1 MIYRKLLFFFENEH
15 FLFMQLYKEV
25 MQKETKKTV
34 ISFLE
39 THIFSSVL

>member
-1 MIYRKLLFFFENEH
+1 
-15 FLFMQLYKEV
+15 MQLYKEV

-39 THIFSSVL
+39 TYIFSSILYAQISLYWKKA